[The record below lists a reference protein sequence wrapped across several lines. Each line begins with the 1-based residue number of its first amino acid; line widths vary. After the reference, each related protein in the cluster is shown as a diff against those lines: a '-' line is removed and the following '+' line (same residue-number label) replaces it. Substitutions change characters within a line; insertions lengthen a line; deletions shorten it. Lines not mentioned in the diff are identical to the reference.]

1 MLSPSSTIPAAHP
14 TTYMSRGERIPRDS
28 SSTTISQPSPNPT
41 TPSTP
46 RTAARS
52 VCRVSPIS
60 SVPIQNAEQSSF
72 LLFPTRSSIPWAGH
86 CTAFAHPQK
95 RTLLFAEY
103 LDEQLL
109 LNLPHRQFH
118 FFIPK
123 ALRIF
128 FLIEICT
135 TLHYMDEIAVRDLQ
149 HRMREVLESAVSGAT
164 VVIKKRGKPIA
175 RYQAAA
181 KMTDKKTDFDAL
193 IVANCEAD
201 DRNLRMALIPFFGIA
216 FKPRTPSRMPA
227 RSKTIRWAHP
237 SSGTMTGSSATDTGR

>member
-14 TTYMSRGERIPRDS
+14 TTYVPRGANTPRLIFHDHFPAFAQSYDSLYAQDCGTFRLQGIAHIQCTNPGCRAEFFPPFSYKVFYPLGGPLHRLCPSSEAHPSVRRIPRRAS
-28 SSTTISQPSPNPT
+28 PPQPPAPT
-41 TPSTP
+41 
-46 RTAARS
+46 
-52 VCRVSPIS
+52 
-60 SVPIQNAEQSSF
+60 VPF
-72 LLFPTRSSIPWAGH
+72 F
-86 CTAFAHPQK
+86 HPQSPPN
-95 RTLLFAEY
+95 LLP
-103 LDEQLL
+103 D
-109 LNLPHRQFH
+109 RD
-118 FFIPK
+118 
-123 ALRIF
+123 
-128 FLIEICT
+128 
-135 TLHYMDEIAVRDLQ
+135 LHYMDEIAVCDLQ

-181 KMTDKKTDFDAL
+181 KMTDKKTDFNAL